1 MDEEALNDV
10 LHCKRT
16 GSKHIPCLMLGPW
29 IPRSNALRLLFL
41 CGIPY
46 LSESDSILR
55 LLMTPS
61 RCCYRAIMSSLR
73 GPVPIHFT
81 GTPTRFSMNSTYSLA
96 FAGKSSQFL
105 QPVVLVSQP
114 PRVSYFISS
123 FVFAEISS
131 SLCKSAGKVSSSV
144 PSASTYAVATLI
156 SLKPSRMLVR
166 R

>member
-1 MDEEALNDV
+1 
-10 LHCKRT
+10 
-16 GSKHIPCLMLGPW
+16 MLGPW
-29 IPRSNALRLLFL
+29 ISRSDAPRLLFL
-41 CGIPY
+41 YGILY

-61 RCCYRAIMSSLR
+61 QWCYRAIMSSLR

-81 GTPTRFSMNSTYSLA
+81 GTPTRPSMNSTYSRA
-96 FAGKSSQFL
+96 FAGKSSHSL

-123 FVFAEISS
+123 CFFADISS
-131 SLCKSAGKVSSSV
+131 SLCKSAGKVSSSF

-166 R
+166 M